1 MSGPTVIS
9 ARCSI
14 KHLPSKMGATK
25 TLVGVLYSLIFMG
38 MITECFISHV
48 IMVALIIVAQVEGM
62 IVAW

>member
-48 IMVALIIVAQVEGM
+48 IMVALILVAQVEGM

>member
-38 MITECFISHV
+38 IITECFISHV
-48 IMVALIIVAQVEGM
+48 IMEVEGM